1 MEEKRARLSNLL
13 HRYRFEDLWPVTVT
27 EVTDL
32 LGDSTALGAEAA
44 AEAAKLAQQ
53 EERGTYALRSHYP
66 PYLLH
71 RRAVTISLAWRP
83 GSLTLACCGCLDLPV
98 SPMYGVVLVVC

>member
-53 EERGTYALRSHYP
+53 EERGTPSAP
-66 PYLLH
+66 ITP
-71 RRAVTISLAWRP
+71 
-83 GSLTLACCGCLDLPV
+83 PV
-98 SPMYGVVLVVC
+98 SPASACCNHLVGLATWLAHACLLWLPRSACFAYVVVLVC

>member
-53 EERGTYALRSHYP
+53 EERGTPSAPITPR
-66 PYLLH
+66 
-71 RRAVTISLAWRP
+71 IS
-83 GSLTLACCGCLDLPV
+83 CI
-98 SPMYGVVLVVC
+98 GVL